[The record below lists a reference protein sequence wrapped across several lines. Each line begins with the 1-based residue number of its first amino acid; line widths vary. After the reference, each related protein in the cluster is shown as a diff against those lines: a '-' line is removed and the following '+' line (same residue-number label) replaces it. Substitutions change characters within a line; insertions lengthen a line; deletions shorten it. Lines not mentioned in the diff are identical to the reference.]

1 MEIKRNGAN
10 GRRAQSVSHN
20 GILYTSGITTTDL
33 DADITG
39 QTQDVIHI
47 IDNILAR
54 NGIDKTRVLTAAI
67 TLADMADY
75 GAFNA
80 VWDAWVVDGYEPA
93 RSVTGGQLAV
103 PEYKIKISVTA
114 ALCARRKGAYRM
126 SKYVM
131 ALDQGTTSSRAIIF
145 DEHQNIVNMAQKEFT
160 QHYPKAGWVEHDPLE
175 IYASQYGV
183 LVEVLARSGM
193 EAGEISAIGITNQR
207 ETTIVW
213 DKNTGRPVYNAI
225 VWQCRR
231 TSDFCTNLVERGY
244 ADEIRA
250 KTGLLIDAYFSA
262 TKIKWILDNV
272 EGARERAERG
282 ELLFGTVDTWLI
294 WKLTGGAAHVTD
306 VTNASRTML
315 FNIHTLEWDKDIC
328 ALLDIPM
335 CMLPKV
341 CDSSMVYGAA
351 RIGGAEIPI
360 AGAAG
365 DQQAALFGQTCF
377 ARGDVK
383 NTYGTGCF
391 MLMNTGDTP
400 VESKNGLLTTVA
412 VGLNGKATYALE
424 GSVFVGGA
432 VIQWLRDE
440 LKLINESADSEYFA
454 NKVKDSAGVY
464 VVPAFTGLGAP
475 YWDMYAR
482 GAILGL
488 TRGAGRNHIIRAALE
503 GIAYQ
508 TLDVLKA
515 MQADSGVQF
524 KELKVDGG
532 ASANN
537 LLMQFQADI
546 AGVTVRRPMI
556 RETTALGAAYLA
568 GLATD
573 VWRDLNDIKGQW
585 TLDKLY
591 EPQMETARAAV
602 NLVYL
607 F

>member
-1 MEIKRNGAN
+1 
-10 GRRAQSVSHN
+10 
-20 GILYTSGITTTDL
+20 
-33 DADITG
+33 
-39 QTQDVIHI
+39 
-47 IDNILAR
+47 
-54 NGIDKTRVLTAAI
+54 
-67 TLADMADY
+67 
-75 GAFNA
+75 
-80 VWDAWVVDGYEPA
+80 
-93 RSVTGGQLAV
+93 
-103 PEYKIKISVTA
+103 
-114 ALCARRKGAYRM
+114 M

-568 GLATD
+568 GLATG
-573 VWRDLNDIKGQW
+573 VWRDLHDIKGQW

-591 EPQMETARAAV
+591 EPQMEAARARELVDGWHKAV
-602 NLVYL
+602 ERARGWA
-607 F
+607 